1 MIDLT
6 QSHIWDGSAAAA
18 IGKVV
23 RRFQQCGVPVEVVG
37 LNETSTILFKRL
49 TILKKSV
56 CGGDG
61 TGALTLR

>member
-23 RRFQQCGVPVEVVG
+23 RRLQQRGVPVEVVG
-37 LNETSTILFKRL
+37 LNEASTILFKRL
-49 TILKKSV
+49 TIFKTVSA
-56 CGGDG
+56 
-61 TGALTLR
+61 TGMAPAH